1 MKKNIDFYIILFICV
16 LACGILY
23 FLCDHTDEYS
33 VLKTGNVFALRG
45 TEYGVSSPKGA
56 TNGNSWTSVGGSGQ
70 TTATSRVRVSA
81 PSSARSHSQ
90 FQGSSYLPMI
100 SSPAT
105 QSSSRVSYSAFGGSA
120 KGSAT
125 VGSSAKTMP
134 TQSMA
139 YRGLTQPLAY
149 GGRTNA
155 VSSNPQRSLLE
166 SSSTSY
172 VSANAGNDA
181 IRQSVR
187 QSSTPSL
194 VGASS
199 YTSVYAHNSRG
210 LSVYGDYS
218 TIGEAMTS
226 PYRASAQHRAPPT
239 ISGGDREDDG
249 DDNGEDDDRGSWLN
263 WLDYYYSGSGAEFWE
278 DDLDDIYENFKEYW
292 NKTMGCTPSEEDFY
306 DWLRGSAGD
315 GYQINGKIYKYM
327 PIGDIL
333 PLILIALAYMAMM
346 FVRKRKELIK

>member
-1 MKKNIDFYIILFICV
+1 MKKNVDFYIILFICV

-33 VLKTGNVFALRG
+33 VSKTGNVFALRG

-56 TNGNSWTSVGGSGQ
+56 TNGNSWTLVGGSGQ

-105 QSSSRVSYSAFGGSA
+105 QSSGRVGYSAFGGSA

-125 VGSSAKTMP
+125 MGSSAKTMP
-134 TQSMA
+134 TQSVA

-155 VSSNPQRSLLE
+155 VSSNSQRSLLE
-166 SSSTSY
+166 SSPTSY
-172 VSANAGNDA
+172 VSANVGNDA

-210 LSVYGDYS
+210 LSVYGDYA
-218 TIGEAMTS
+218 TIGETMTS
-226 PYRASAQHRAPPT
+226 PYRANVQHRAPP
-239 ISGGDREDDG
+239 GVG
-249 DDNGEDDDRGSWLN
+249 
-263 WLDYYYSGSGAEFWE
+263 GSGNGSENSSGLGDTWGNWMKDNYE
-278 DDLDDIYENFKEYW
+278 GGENGVDDEGALGYYNAWVKDFEENNKGVKPPTFEEWLKWFKGSEY
-292 NKTMGCTPSEEDFY
+292 
-306 DWLRGSAGD
+306 
-315 GYQINGKIYKYM
+315 YM

>member
-33 VLKTGNVFALRG
+33 VSKTGNVFALRG

-56 TNGNSWTSVGGSGQ
+56 TNGNSWTLVGGSGQ

-81 PSSARSHSQ
+81 PSSVRSHSQ

-105 QSSSRVSYSAFGGSA
+105 LSSSRVDYSAFGGSA

-134 TQSMA
+134 TQSVA

-149 GGRTNA
+149 GGRINA
-155 VSSNPQRSLLE
+155 VSSNSHRSLLE
-166 SSSTSY
+166 SSPTSY
-172 VSANAGNDA
+172 VSVNAGNDA

-210 LSVYGDYS
+210 LSVYGNNS

-226 PYRASAQHRAPPT
+226 PYRANVQHRAPPT
-239 ISGGDREDDG
+239 ISGDSDDS
-249 DDNGEDDDRGSWLN
+249 GSWLN
-263 WLDYYYSGSGAEFWE
+263 WLDENYGSSTTFNATTAREAYDLMIASWNDNMGVPPSWE
-278 DDLDDIYENFKEYW
+278 DFLAWLIAGGEIGYDIG
-292 NKTMGCTPSEEDFY
+292 NKTYNF
-306 DWLRGSAGD
+306 
-315 GYQINGKIYKYM
+315 
-327 PIGDIL
+327 PIGDIW

>member
-1 MKKNIDFYIILFICV
+1 MKKNVDFYIILFICV

-33 VLKTGNVFALRG
+33 VSKTGNVFALRG
-45 TEYGVSSPKGA
+45 TGYGVSSPKGA
-56 TNGNSWTSVGGSGQ
+56 TNGNSWTLVGGSGQ

-81 PSSARSHSQ
+81 PSSARLHSQ

-105 QSSSRVSYSAFGGSA
+105 QSSGRVSYSAFGGSA

-125 VGSSAKTMP
+125 MGSSAKTMP
-134 TQSMA
+134 TQSVA

-149 GGRTNA
+149 GGRTDA
-155 VSSNPQRSLLE
+155 VSSNSQRSLLE

-210 LSVYGDYS
+210 LSVYGDYA

-226 PYRASAQHRAPPT
+226 PYRASAQHRAPS
-239 ISGGDREDDG
+239 SGMGDSWGNSVG
-249 DDNGEDDDRGSWLN
+249 D
-263 WLDYYYSGSGAEFWE
+263 WLDGKTNFGNEIDGIWWFSEEEANNLYDQLFGEGS
-278 DDLDDIYENFKEYW
+278 DYW
-292 NKTMGCTPSEEDFY
+292 NEGMGDPPSRKDFL
-306 DWLRGSAGD
+306 DWLRRGE
-315 GYQINGKIYKYM
+315 GKYRM
-327 PIGDIL
+327 PIGDIW
-333 PLILIALAYMAMM
+333 PLVLIALAYMAMM

>member
-33 VLKTGNVFALRG
+33 VSKTGNVFALRG
-45 TEYGVSSPKGA
+45 TGYGVSSPKGA
-56 TNGNSWTSVGGSGQ
+56 TNGNSWTLVGGSGQ

-81 PSSARSHSQ
+81 PSSARLHSQ
-90 FQGSSYLPMI
+90 FQESSYLPMI

-105 QSSSRVSYSAFGGSA
+105 QSSSRVDYSAFGGSA

-134 TQSMA
+134 TQSVA

-155 VSSNPQRSLLE
+155 VSSNSQRSLLE
-166 SSSTSY
+166 SSPTSY

-210 LSVYGDYS
+210 LSVYGDYA
-218 TIGEAMTS
+218 TIGETMTS
-226 PYRASAQHRAPPT
+226 PYRANVQHRAPS
-239 ISGGDREDDG
+239 SGMG
-249 DDNGEDDDRGSWLN
+249 NSWLN
-263 WLDYYYSGSGAEFWE
+263 WLDKTWCESYGTVNDEGIFEINYEGALAAYNALLNSWNSTMGKAPTWE
-278 DDLDDIYENFKEYW
+278 DFLA
-292 NKTMGCTPSEEDFY
+292 
-306 DWLRGSAGD
+306 WLEAGGD
-315 GYQINGKIYKYM
+315 EGYTKGNNTYKYV

-333 PLILIALAYMAMM
+333 PFILIALAYMAMM

>member
-33 VLKTGNVFALRG
+33 VSKTGNVFALRG

-56 TNGNSWTSVGGSGQ
+56 TNGNSWTLVGGSGQ

-105 QSSSRVSYSAFGGSA
+105 QSSSRVDYSAFGGSV

-134 TQSMA
+134 TQSVA

-155 VSSNPQRSLLE
+155 VSSNSQRSLLE
-166 SSSTSY
+166 SSPTSY
-172 VSANAGNDA
+172 VSANVGNDA

-194 VGASS
+194 VGSSS

-210 LSVYGDYS
+210 LSVYGDYA
-218 TIGEAMTS
+218 TIGETMTS
-226 PYRASAQHRAPPT
+226 PYRANVQHRAPS
-239 ISGGDREDDG
+239 SGMG
-249 DDNGEDDDRGSWLN
+249 NSWLN
-263 WLDYYYSGSGAEFWE
+263 WLDKTWCESYGTVNDEGIFEINYEGALAAYQALLNSWNSTMGKAPTWE
-278 DDLDDIYENFKEYW
+278 DFLA
-292 NKTMGCTPSEEDFY
+292 
-306 DWLRGSAGD
+306 WLEAGGD
-315 GYQINGKIYKYM
+315 EGYTKGNNTYKYV

-333 PLILIALAYMAMM
+333 PFILIALAYMAMM

>member
-1 MKKNIDFYIILFICV
+1 MKKNVDFYIILFICV

-33 VLKTGNVFALRG
+33 VSKTGNVFALRG

-56 TNGNSWTSVGGSGQ
+56 TNGNSWTLVGGSGQ

-81 PSSARSHSQ
+81 PSSARSRNQ
-90 FQGSSYLPMI
+90 IQGSSYLPMI

-134 TQSMA
+134 TQSVA

-149 GGRTNA
+149 GGRTN
-155 VSSNPQRSLLE
+155 VVLSNPQRSLLE

-199 YTSVYAHNSRG
+199 STSVYAHNSRG
-210 LSVYGDYS
+210 MSVYGDYA
-218 TIGEAMTS
+218 TIGESMTS
-226 PYRASAQHRAPPT
+226 PYRASAQHRAPS
-239 ISGGDREDDG
+239 SGLGDSWGNSVG
-249 DDNGEDDDRGSWLN
+249 DWLNGSRSNNDDD
-263 WLDYYYSGSGAEFWE
+263 D
-278 DDLDDIYENFKEYW
+278 DDIGFLDGGIW
-292 NKTMGCTPSEEDFY
+292 WFSEEDANNLYDQLFGEGSDY
-306 DWLRGSAGD
+306 WNEGMGDPPSRKDFLDWLRRGE
-315 GYQINGKIYKYM
+315 GKYRM
-327 PIGDIL
+327 PIGDIW
-333 PLILIALAYMAMM
+333 PLVLIALAYMAMM

>member
-1 MKKNIDFYIILFICV
+1 MKKNIDFYIILVICV

-33 VLKTGNVFALRG
+33 VSKTGNVFALRG
-45 TEYGVSSPKGA
+45 TGYGVSSPKGA
-56 TNGNSWTSVGGSGQ
+56 TNGNSWTLVGGSGQ
-70 TTATSRVRVSA
+70 TIATSRVRVSA
-81 PSSARSHSQ
+81 PSPARSRNQ
-90 FQGSSYLPMI
+90 IQGSSYLPMI

-105 QSSSRVSYSAFGGSA
+105 QSSSRVDYSAFGGSA

-125 VGSSAKTMP
+125 MGSSAKTMP
-134 TQSMA
+134 TQSVA

-155 VSSNPQRSLLE
+155 VSSNTQRSLLE

-187 QSSTPSL
+187 QSSIPSL

-210 LSVYGDYS
+210 LSVYGDYA

-226 PYRASAQHRAPPT
+226 PYRANVQHRAPPGVGG
-239 ISGGDREDDG
+239 SGNSSENSSGLGDTWGNWMENKYGDVEGVDDAG
-249 DDNGEDDDRGSWLN
+249 AERYYNEWVEYFIQNNQGVKPPTFEEWLMWFRGSK
-263 WLDYYYSGSGAEFWE
+263 Y
-278 DDLDDIYENFKEYW
+278 
-292 NKTMGCTPSEEDFY
+292 
-306 DWLRGSAGD
+306 
-315 GYQINGKIYKYM
+315 YM

>member
-1 MKKNIDFYIILFICV
+1 MKKNVDFYIILFICV

-33 VLKTGNVFALRG
+33 VSKTGNVFALRG

-56 TNGNSWTSVGGSGQ
+56 TNGNSWTLVGGSGQ

-81 PSSARSHSQ
+81 PSSARSRNQ
-90 FQGSSYLPMI
+90 IQGSSYLPMI

-149 GGRTNA
+149 GGRTNV

-210 LSVYGDYS
+210 LSVYGDYA

-226 PYRASAQHRAPPT
+226 PYRANVQHRAPPT
-239 ISGGDREDDG
+239 ISGGDREDDS
-249 DDNGEDDDRGSWLN
+249 GSWLN
-263 WLDYYYSGSGAEFWE
+263 WLDHYYGDSKDFNGIEGAREAYNLMFGFWNDQMGVKPTFEEFLE
-278 DDLDDIYENFKEYW
+278 
-292 NKTMGCTPSEEDFY
+292 
-306 DWLRGSAGD
+306 WLQNGGDRG
-315 GYQINGKIYKYM
+315 YTINGNTYRM

-333 PLILIALAYMAMM
+333 PFILIALAYMAMM

>member
-33 VLKTGNVFALRG
+33 VSKTGNVFALRG
-45 TEYGVSSPKGA
+45 TGYGVSSPKGA

-125 VGSSAKTMP
+125 MGSSAKTMP

-155 VSSNPQRSLLE
+155 VSSNSQRSLLE
-166 SSSTSY
+166 SSPTSY

-210 LSVYGDYS
+210 LSVYGDYA

-226 PYRASAQHRAPPT
+226 PYRANAQHRAPSSGMGNSWGNSVGDWLNE
-239 ISGGDREDDG
+239 IGGVGYESGGIWWFNEDEARILYDELF
-249 DDNGEDDDRGSWLN
+249 GEESD
-263 WLDYYYSGSGAEFWE
+263 
-278 DDLDDIYENFKEYW
+278 YW
-292 NKTMGCTPSEEDFY
+292 NEGMGDPPTEEDFL
-306 DWLRGSAGD
+306 DWLRS
-315 GYQINGKIYKYM
+315 GKGNYRM

-346 FVRKRKELIK
+346 FVRKHKELIK

>member
-226 PYRASAQHRAPPT
+226 PYRANAQHRAPS
-239 ISGGDREDDG
+239 SGMGNSWGNSVGDWLEGNRPEGFGYEDNDG
-249 DDNGEDDDRGSWLN
+249 IWWFDEDEAKDLYDALFGKGS
-263 WLDYYYSGSGAEFWE
+263 D
-278 DDLDDIYENFKEYW
+278 YW
-292 NKTMGCTPSEEDFY
+292 NEGMGDPPTEEDFL
-306 DWLRGSAGD
+306 DWLKNNNNG
-315 GYQINGKIYKYM
+315 GYRM
-327 PIGDIL
+327 PLGDIW

>member
-1 MKKNIDFYIILFICV
+1 MKKNIDFYIIVFICV

-33 VLKTGNVFALRG
+33 VSKTGNVFALRG

-81 PSSARSHSQ
+81 PSSVRSHSQ

-105 QSSSRVSYSAFGGSA
+105 HSASRVSYSAFGGSA

-125 VGSSAKTMP
+125 MGSSAKTMP
-134 TQSMA
+134 TQTVA

-155 VSSNPQRSLLE
+155 VSSNSQRSLLE
-166 SSSTSY
+166 SSPTSY

-210 LSVYGDYS
+210 LSVYGDYA
-218 TIGEAMTS
+218 TVGEAMTS
-226 PYRASAQHRAPPT
+226 PYRASAQHRAPSSGMGDSWGNSVGDWLNE
-239 ISGGDREDDG
+239 IGGVGYESGGIWWFNEDEARILYDELF
-249 DDNGEDDDRGSWLN
+249 GEESD
-263 WLDYYYSGSGAEFWE
+263 
-278 DDLDDIYENFKEYW
+278 YW
-292 NKTMGCTPSEEDFY
+292 NEGMGDPPTEEDFL
-306 DWLRGSAGD
+306 DWLKKNVNG
-315 GYQINGKIYKYM
+315 GYRM

-333 PLILIALAYMAMM
+333 PLVLIALAYMAMM

>member
-1 MKKNIDFYIILFICV
+1 MKKNVDFYIILFICV

-33 VLKTGNVFALRG
+33 VSKTGNVFALRG

-105 QSSSRVSYSAFGGSA
+105 HSASRVSYSAFGGSV

-149 GGRTNA
+149 GGRTNV

-194 VGASS
+194 VGSS
-199 YTSVYAHNSRG
+199 SSTSVYAHNSRG
-210 LSVYGDYS
+210 LSVYGNNS

-226 PYRASAQHRAPPT
+226 PYRASAQHRAPPGSDGSND
-239 ISGGDREDDG
+239 SGLGDSWGNSVGDWLDGKTNFGNEIDGIWWFNEDEARTLYNELFGEGSDWNYGMGNPPTEDD
-249 DDNGEDDDRGSWLN
+249 
-263 WLDYYYSGSGAEFWE
+263 F
-278 DDLDDIYENFKEYW
+278 F
-292 NKTMGCTPSEEDFY
+292 
-306 DWLRGSAGD
+306 DWLRS
-315 GYQINGKIYKYM
+315 GKGKYRM
-327 PIGDIL
+327 PIGDIW
-333 PLILIALAYMAMM
+333 PLVLIALAYMAMM
-346 FVRKRKELIK
+346 FVRKRKELVK

>member
-33 VLKTGNVFALRG
+33 VSKTGNVFALRG
-45 TEYGVSSPKGA
+45 TGYGVSSPKGA
-56 TNGNSWTSVGGSGQ
+56 TNGNSWTLVGGSGQ
-70 TTATSRVRVSA
+70 TTAPSRVRVSA
-81 PSSARSHSQ
+81 PSSARLHSQ

-105 QSSSRVSYSAFGGSA
+105 QSSSRVGYSAFGGSA

-134 TQSMA
+134 TQSVA

-155 VSSNPQRSLLE
+155 VSSNSQRSLLE

-210 LSVYGDYS
+210 LSVYGDYA

-226 PYRASAQHRAPPT
+226 PYRASAQHRAPS
-239 ISGGDREDDG
+239 SGMGDSWGNSVG
-249 DDNGEDDDRGSWLN
+249 D
-263 WLDYYYSGSGAEFWE
+263 WLDGKTNFGNEIDGIWWFSEEEANNLYDQLFGEGS
-278 DDLDDIYENFKEYW
+278 DYW
-292 NKTMGCTPSEEDFY
+292 NEGMGDPPSRKDFL
-306 DWLRGSAGD
+306 DWLRRGE
-315 GYQINGKIYKYM
+315 GKYRM
-327 PIGDIL
+327 PIGDIW
-333 PLILIALAYMAMM
+333 PLVLIALAYMAMM

>member
-33 VLKTGNVFALRG
+33 VSKTGNVFVLRG
-45 TEYGVSSPKGA
+45 TGYGVSSPKGA
-56 TNGNSWTSVGGSGQ
+56 TNGNSWTLVGGSGQ

-105 QSSSRVSYSAFGGSA
+105 LSSSRVSYSAFGGSA

-155 VSSNPQRSLLE
+155 VSSNSQRSLLE
-166 SSSTSY
+166 SSPTSY
-172 VSANAGNDA
+172 VSANVGNDA

-210 LSVYGDYS
+210 LSVYGDYA
-218 TIGEAMTS
+218 TVGEAMTS

-249 DDNGEDDDRGSWLN
+249 GDNEEDDDSGSWLN
-263 WLDYYYSGSGAEFWE
+263 WLDHYYGDSKDFNGIEGAREAYNLMFGFWNDQMGVKPTFEEFLE
-278 DDLDDIYENFKEYW
+278 
-292 NKTMGCTPSEEDFY
+292 
-306 DWLRGSAGD
+306 WLQNGGDRG
-315 GYQINGKIYKYM
+315 YTINGNTYRM

>member
-1 MKKNIDFYIILFICV
+1 MKKNVDFYIILFICV

-33 VLKTGNVFALRG
+33 VSKTGNVFALRG
-45 TEYGVSSPKGA
+45 TGYGVSSPKGA
-56 TNGNSWTSVGGSGQ
+56 TNGNSWTLVGGSGQ

-81 PSSARSHSQ
+81 PSSARLHSQ
-90 FQGSSYLPMI
+90 FQESSYLPMI

-105 QSSSRVSYSAFGGSA
+105 QSSSRVDYSAFGGSA

-134 TQSMA
+134 TQSVA
-139 YRGLTQPLAY
+139 YRGLAQPLAY

-155 VSSNPQRSLLE
+155 VSSNSQRSLLE
-166 SSSTSY
+166 SSPTSY

-194 VGASS
+194 VGSSS

-210 LSVYGDYS
+210 LSVYGDYA
-218 TIGEAMTS
+218 TVGEAMTS
-226 PYRASAQHRAPPT
+226 PYRASAQHRAPS
-239 ISGGDREDDG
+239 SGMGDSWGNSVG
-249 DDNGEDDDRGSWLN
+249 D
-263 WLDYYYSGSGAEFWE
+263 WLDGKTNFGNEIDGIWWFSEEEANNLYDQLFGEGS
-278 DDLDDIYENFKEYW
+278 DYW
-292 NKTMGCTPSEEDFY
+292 NEGMGNPPSRKDFL
-306 DWLRGSAGD
+306 DWLRRGE
-315 GYQINGKIYKYM
+315 GKYRM
-327 PIGDIL
+327 PIGDIW

>member
-33 VLKTGNVFALRG
+33 VSKTGNVFALRG
-45 TEYGVSSPKGA
+45 TGYGVSSPKGA

-105 QSSSRVSYSAFGGSA
+105 QSSGRVGYSAFGGSA

-125 VGSSAKTMP
+125 MGSSAKTMP
-134 TQSMA
+134 TQSVA

-155 VSSNPQRSLLE
+155 VSSNSQRSLLE
-166 SSSTSY
+166 SSPTSY
-172 VSANAGNDA
+172 VSANASNDA

-210 LSVYGDYS
+210 LSVYGDYA

-226 PYRASAQHRAPPT
+226 PYRASAQYRAP
-239 ISGGDREDDG
+239 S
-249 DDNGEDDDRGSWLN
+249 RGLGNSWLN
-263 WLDYYYSGSGAEFWE
+263 WLDDTYGGDFGEDGGTKTFTYDEIYAAWEELCGSWNTGMGAPPTWDDFLEWFLSGGETGH
-278 DDLDDIYENFKEYW
+278 
-292 NKTMGCTPSEEDFY
+292 NKGNKY
-306 DWLRGSAGD
+306 
-315 GYQINGKIYKYM
+315 YKYV
-327 PIGDIL
+327 PIGDIW
-333 PLILIALAYMAMM
+333 PLVLIALAYMAMM

>member
-1 MKKNIDFYIILFICV
+1 MKKNVDFYIILFICV

-33 VLKTGNVFALRG
+33 VSKTGNVFALRG
-45 TEYGVSSPKGA
+45 TGYGVSSPKGA
-56 TNGNSWTSVGGSGQ
+56 TNGNSWTLVGGSGQ

-100 SSPAT
+100 LSPAT
-105 QSSSRVSYSAFGGSA
+105 QSSGRVGYSAFGGSA

-125 VGSSAKTMP
+125 MGSSAKTMP
-134 TQSMA
+134 TQSVA

-155 VSSNPQRSLLE
+155 VSSNSQRSLLE
-166 SSSTSY
+166 SSPTSY
-172 VSANAGNDA
+172 VSANVGNDA

-210 LSVYGDYS
+210 LSVYGDYA

-226 PYRASAQHRAPPT
+226 PYRASAQYRAPSRGMGNSWGNSVGDWLNE
-239 ISGGDREDDG
+239 IGGVGYESGGIWWFSEEEANNLYDQLFGEGSDYWNEGMGNPPSREDF
-249 DDNGEDDDRGSWLN
+249 L
-263 WLDYYYSGSGAEFWE
+263 
-278 DDLDDIYENFKEYW
+278 
-292 NKTMGCTPSEEDFY
+292 
-306 DWLRGSAGD
+306 DWLRRGE
-315 GYQINGKIYKYM
+315 GKYRM

>member
-1 MKKNIDFYIILFICV
+1 MKKNVDFYIILFICV
-16 LACGILY
+16 LVCGILY
-23 FLCDHTDEYS
+23 FLCDYTDEYS
-33 VLKTGNVFALRG
+33 VSKTGNVFALRG
-45 TEYGVSSPKGA
+45 TGYGVSSPKGA
-56 TNGNSWTSVGGSGQ
+56 TNGNSWTLVGGSGQ

-81 PSSARSHSQ
+81 PSSVRSHSQ

-105 QSSSRVSYSAFGGSA
+105 QSSSRVGYGAFGGSA

-125 VGSSAKTMP
+125 MGSSAKTMP
-134 TQSMA
+134 TQSVA

-155 VSSNPQRSLLE
+155 VSSNSHRSLLE
-166 SSSTSY
+166 SSPTSY
-172 VSANAGNDA
+172 VSANVGNDA

-210 LSVYGDYS
+210 LSVYDDYA

-226 PYRASAQHRAPPT
+226 PYRASAQHRAPS
-239 ISGGDREDDG
+239 SGLG
-249 DDNGEDDDRGSWLN
+249 NSWLN
-263 WLDYYYSGSGAEFWE
+263 WLDDTYGGCFGEEGGTKTFTYDEIYAAWEELCGSWNTGMGAPPTWDDFLEWFLSGEETGH
-278 DDLDDIYENFKEYW
+278 
-292 NKTMGCTPSEEDFY
+292 NKGNRY
-306 DWLRGSAGD
+306 
-315 GYQINGKIYKYM
+315 YKYV

>member
-1 MKKNIDFYIILFICV
+1 MKKNVDFYIILFICV

-33 VLKTGNVFALRG
+33 VSKTGNVFALRG

-125 VGSSAKTMP
+125 MGSSAKTMP
-134 TQSMA
+134 TQSVA

-155 VSSNPQRSLLE
+155 VSSNSQRSLLE
-166 SSSTSY
+166 SSPTSY
-172 VSANAGNDA
+172 VSANVGNDA

-194 VGASS
+194 VGSSS

-210 LSVYGDYS
+210 LSVYGDYA

-226 PYRASAQHRAPPT
+226 PYRANVQHRAPFVQELFEGHRPEVFHRNWCAMVMLLFQFSLLMLLIFYIQSDT
-239 ISGGDREDDG
+239 IEQKDWKIGTS
-249 DDNGEDDDRGSWLN
+249 
-263 WLDYYYSGSGAEFWE
+263 
-278 DDLDDIYENFKEYW
+278 IEY
-292 NKTMGCTPSEEDFY
+292 
-306 DWLRGSAGD
+306 
-315 GYQINGKIYKYM
+315 GKV
-327 PIGDIL
+327 
-333 PLILIALAYMAMM
+333 
-346 FVRKRKELIK
+346 FFHC

>member
-1 MKKNIDFYIILFICV
+1 MKKNVDFYIILFICV

-33 VLKTGNVFALRG
+33 VSKTGNVFALRG
-45 TEYGVSSPKGA
+45 TGYGVSSPKGA
-56 TNGNSWTSVGGSGQ
+56 TNGNSWTSVGGSAQ

-81 PSSARSHSQ
+81 PSSARSYSQ

-100 SSPAT
+100 SSPST
-105 QSSSRVSYSAFGGSA
+105 QSSGRVGYSAFGGSA

-149 GGRTNA
+149 GGRTNV
-155 VSSNPQRSLLE
+155 VSSNPQRSLLK

-210 LSVYGDYS
+210 LSVYGNNS

-226 PYRASAQHRAPPT
+226 PYRASAQHRAPPGSNGSGLGDSWGNSVGDWLEENSGVGYE
-239 ISGGDREDDG
+239 SGGIWWFNEEEARTLYDELFG
-249 DDNGEDDDRGSWLN
+249 
-263 WLDYYYSGSGAEFWE
+263 
-278 DDLDDIYENFKEYW
+278 KESDYW
-292 NKTMGCTPSEEDFY
+292 NEGMGDPPTEEDFL
-306 DWLRGSAGD
+306 DWLKNNNNG
-315 GYQINGKIYKYM
+315 GYRM

-333 PLILIALAYMAMM
+333 PLVLIALAYMAMM

>member
-1 MKKNIDFYIILFICV
+1 MKKNVDFYIILFICV

-33 VLKTGNVFALRG
+33 VSKTGNVFALRG
-45 TEYGVSSPKGA
+45 TGYGVSSPKGA
-56 TNGNSWTSVGGSGQ
+56 TNGNSWTLVGGSGQ

-81 PSSARSHSQ
+81 PSPAHLRNQ
-90 FQGSSYLPMI
+90 IQGSSSYLPMI

-105 QSSSRVSYSAFGGSA
+105 QSSSRVDYSAFGGSA

-125 VGSSAKTMP
+125 MGSSAKTMP
-134 TQSMA
+134 TQSVA

-155 VSSNPQRSLLE
+155 VSSNSQRSLLE
-166 SSSTSY
+166 SSPTSY

-210 LSVYGDYS
+210 LSVYGDYA
-218 TIGEAMTS
+218 TIGESMTS
-226 PYRASAQHRAPPT
+226 PYRASAQHRAPSSGMGNSWGNSVGDWLNE
-239 ISGGDREDDG
+239 IGGVGYESGGIWWFNEDEARTLY
-249 DDNGEDDDRGSWLN
+249 NELFGEESD
-263 WLDYYYSGSGAEFWE
+263 
-278 DDLDDIYENFKEYW
+278 YW
-292 NKTMGCTPSEEDFY
+292 NEGMGDPPTEEDFL
-306 DWLRGSAGD
+306 DWLRS
-315 GYQINGKIYKYM
+315 GKGNYRM
-327 PIGDIL
+327 PIGDIW

>member
-1 MKKNIDFYIILFICV
+1 M

-33 VLKTGNVFALRG
+33 VSKTGNVFALRG
-45 TEYGVSSPKGA
+45 TGYGVSSPKGA
-56 TNGNSWTSVGGSGQ
+56 TNGNSWTLVGGSGH
-70 TTATSRVRVSA
+70 TTAPSRVRVSA
-81 PSSARSHSQ
+81 PSSARLHSQ

-105 QSSSRVSYSAFGGSA
+105 QSSSRVGYSAFGGSA

-134 TQSMA
+134 TQSVA

-155 VSSNPQRSLLE
+155 VSSNSQRSLLE

-210 LSVYGDYS
+210 LSVYGDYA

-226 PYRASAQHRAPPT
+226 PYRASAQHRAPS
-239 ISGGDREDDG
+239 SGMGDSWGNSVG
-249 DDNGEDDDRGSWLN
+249 D
-263 WLDYYYSGSGAEFWE
+263 WLDGKTNFGNEIDGIWWFSEEEANNLYDQLFGEGS
-278 DDLDDIYENFKEYW
+278 DYW
-292 NKTMGCTPSEEDFY
+292 NEGMGDPPSRKDFL
-306 DWLRGSAGD
+306 DWLRRGE
-315 GYQINGKIYKYM
+315 GKYRM
-327 PIGDIL
+327 PIGDIW
-333 PLILIALAYMAMM
+333 PLVLIALAYMAMM

>member
-33 VLKTGNVFALRG
+33 VSKTDNVFALRG
-45 TEYGVSSPKGA
+45 TGYGVSSPKGA
-56 TNGNSWTSVGGSGQ
+56 TNGNSWTLVGGSGQ

-105 QSSSRVSYSAFGGSA
+105 QSSSRVDYSAFGGSA

-134 TQSMA
+134 TQSVA

-155 VSSNPQRSLLE
+155 VSSNSQRSLLE
-166 SSSTSY
+166 SSPTSY

-210 LSVYGDYS
+210 LSVYGNNS
-218 TIGEAMTS
+218 TIGETMTS
-226 PYRASAQHRAPPT
+226 PYRANVQHRAPSSGMGNSWGNSVGDWLNE
-239 ISGGDREDDG
+239 IGGVGYESGGIWWFNEDEARTLY
-249 DDNGEDDDRGSWLN
+249 NELFGEESD
-263 WLDYYYSGSGAEFWE
+263 
-278 DDLDDIYENFKEYW
+278 YW
-292 NKTMGCTPSEEDFY
+292 NEGMGDPPTEEDFL
-306 DWLRGSAGD
+306 DWLRS
-315 GYQINGKIYKYM
+315 GKGNYRM

>member
-16 LACGILY
+16 LVCGILY

-33 VLKTGNVFALRG
+33 VSKTGNVFALRG
-45 TEYGVSSPKGA
+45 TGYGVSSPKGA
-56 TNGNSWTSVGGSGQ
+56 TNGNSWTLVGGSGQ
-70 TTATSRVRVSA
+70 TTATSRVRVLA

-105 QSSSRVSYSAFGGSA
+105 HSSGRVGYSAFGGSA

-134 TQSMA
+134 TQSVA

-155 VSSNPQRSLLE
+155 VSSNSQRSLLE
-166 SSSTSY
+166 SSPTSY
-172 VSANAGNDA
+172 VSANVGNDA

-210 LSVYGDYS
+210 LSVYGDYA

-226 PYRASAQHRAPPT
+226 PYRASAQHRAPS
-239 ISGGDREDDG
+239 SGLGD
-249 DDNGEDDDRGSWLN
+249 SWLN
-263 WLDYYYSGSGAEFWE
+263 WLDDTYGGCFGKEGGTKTFTYDEIYAAWEELCGSWNTGMGAPPTWDDFLEWFLSGEETGH
-278 DDLDDIYENFKEYW
+278 
-292 NKTMGCTPSEEDFY
+292 NKGNRY
-306 DWLRGSAGD
+306 
-315 GYQINGKIYKYM
+315 YKYV

>member
-33 VLKTGNVFALRG
+33 VSKTGNVFALRG
-45 TEYGVSSPKGA
+45 TGYGVSSPKGA
-56 TNGNSWTSVGGSGQ
+56 TNGNSWTLVGGSGQ

-81 PSSARSHSQ
+81 PSSARLHSQ
-90 FQGSSYLPMI
+90 FQESSYLPMI

-105 QSSSRVSYSAFGGSA
+105 QSSSRVDYSAFGGSA

-134 TQSMA
+134 TQSVA
-139 YRGLTQPLAY
+139 YRGLAQPLAY

-155 VSSNPQRSLLE
+155 VSSNSQRSLLE
-166 SSSTSY
+166 SSPTSY

-194 VGASS
+194 VGSSS

-210 LSVYGDYS
+210 LSVYGDYA
-218 TIGEAMTS
+218 TVGEAMTS
-226 PYRASAQHRAPPT
+226 PYRASAQHRAPS
-239 ISGGDREDDG
+239 SGMGDSWGNSVG
-249 DDNGEDDDRGSWLN
+249 D
-263 WLDYYYSGSGAEFWE
+263 WLDGKTNFGNEIDGIWWFSEEEANNLYDQLFGEGS
-278 DDLDDIYENFKEYW
+278 DYW
-292 NKTMGCTPSEEDFY
+292 NEGMGNPPSRKDFL
-306 DWLRGSAGD
+306 DWLRRGE
-315 GYQINGKIYKYM
+315 GKYRM
-327 PIGDIL
+327 PIGDIW
-333 PLILIALAYMAMM
+333 PLVLIALAYMAMM

>member
-33 VLKTGNVFALRG
+33 VSKTGNVFALRG
-45 TEYGVSSPKGA
+45 TGYGVSSPKGA
-56 TNGNSWTSVGGSGQ
+56 TNGNSWTLVGGSGQ

-105 QSSSRVSYSAFGGSA
+105 HSASRVSYSAFGGSA

-125 VGSSAKTMP
+125 MGSSAKTMP
-134 TQSMA
+134 TQSVA

-155 VSSNPQRSLLE
+155 VSSNSQRSLLE
-166 SSSTSY
+166 SSPTSY
-172 VSANAGNDA
+172 VNANAGNDA

-210 LSVYGDYS
+210 MSVYGDYA
-218 TIGEAMTS
+218 TVGEAMTS
-226 PYRASAQHRAPPT
+226 PYRASAQHRAPPGSNGSGLGDSWGNSVGDWLDGNRSNGDDT
-239 ISGGDREDDG
+239 DDIGYEDNGIWWFDETEAEMLYNELFGKNSDYWNEGMGNPPSKKDFYEWLKSGG
-249 DDNGEDDDRGSWLN
+249 
-263 WLDYYYSGSGAEFWE
+263 
-278 DDLDDIYENFKEYW
+278 
-292 NKTMGCTPSEEDFY
+292 
-306 DWLRGSAGD
+306 
-315 GYQINGKIYKYM
+315 KYRM

>member
-1 MKKNIDFYIILFICV
+1 MKKNVDFYIILFICV

-33 VLKTGNVFALRG
+33 VSKTGNVFALRG

-56 TNGNSWTSVGGSGQ
+56 TNGNSWTLVGGSGQ

-81 PSSARSHSQ
+81 PSSVRSHSQ

-105 QSSSRVSYSAFGGSA
+105 QSSSRVDYSAFGGSA

-125 VGSSAKTMP
+125 MGSSAKTMP
-134 TQSMA
+134 TQSVA

-155 VSSNPQRSLLE
+155 VSSNSQRSLLE
-166 SSSTSY
+166 SSPTSY

-210 LSVYGDYS
+210 LSVYGDYA
-218 TIGEAMTS
+218 TIGESMTS
-226 PYRASAQHRAPPT
+226 PYRASAQHRAPSSGMGNSWGNSVGDWLNE
-239 ISGGDREDDG
+239 IGGVGYESGGIWWFNEDEARTLY
-249 DDNGEDDDRGSWLN
+249 NELFGEESD
-263 WLDYYYSGSGAEFWE
+263 
-278 DDLDDIYENFKEYW
+278 YW
-292 NKTMGCTPSEEDFY
+292 NEGMGDPPTEEDFL
-306 DWLRGSAGD
+306 DWLRS
-315 GYQINGKIYKYM
+315 GKGNYRM
-327 PIGDIL
+327 PIGDIW

>member
-33 VLKTGNVFALRG
+33 VSKTGNVFALRG

-81 PSSARSHSQ
+81 SSPARSRNQ
-90 FQGSSYLPMI
+90 IQGSSSYLPMI

-105 QSSSRVSYSAFGGSA
+105 QSSGRVGYSAFGGSA

-172 VSANAGNDA
+172 VSANAGND
-181 IRQSVR
+181 
-187 QSSTPSL
+187 
-194 VGASS
+194 
-199 YTSVYAHNSRG
+199 TS
-210 LSVYGDYS
+210 
-218 TIGEAMTS
+218 E
-226 PYRASAQHRAPPT
+226 
-239 ISGGDREDDG
+239 
-249 DDNGEDDDRGSWLN
+249 
-263 WLDYYYSGSGAEFWE
+263 
-278 DDLDDIYENFKEYW
+278 
-292 NKTMGCTPSEEDFY
+292 
-306 DWLRGSAGD
+306 
-315 GYQINGKIYKYM
+315 
-327 PIGDIL
+327 
-333 PLILIALAYMAMM
+333 
-346 FVRKRKELIK
+346 